1 MSRTKTENVQHRIGP
16 SASPWWDLEENG
28 TRNRNGTKA
37 TSLKDEIACAC
48 GILRLETWLT
58 RAAVD
63 IVLGLESGERYDVVM
78 LAATSKGF
86 PAVHQSDWLWVSH
99 DVAGSETTPQCN
111 ERSQTH
117 RPADSTFLSYL
128 KYSDLLS

>member
-1 MSRTKTENVQHRIGP
+1 MLVHGGILRKMAPEIGMAP
-16 SASPWWDLEENG
+16 
-28 TRNRNGTKA
+28 KA
-37 TSLKDEIACAC
+37 TTLKDEIACAC

-58 RAAVD
+58 RVAVD

-99 DVAGSETTPQCN
+99 DVTGSETTPQCN

-117 RPADSTFLSYL
+117 RPADSTFLSDL